1 FCVSVIYITTTPHP
15 AMSSV
20 LISICASGA
29 KLSFGAFS
37 VQGMVLATV
46 VAIIMSLIFK
56 LFESLHLLNE

>member
-1 FCVSVIYITTTPHP
+1 MIIG
-15 AMSSV
+15 
-20 LISICASGA
+20 LSGA

-46 VAIIMSLIFK
+46 VAIIMSLVFK